1 MNDTISMTV
10 FVWAAFSV
18 GIICLLIGGAINQ
31 YLHNSDARRQKI
43 SEQDLKIQSLT
54 WRVDGLD
61 GEMRGVQRSIS
72 SQYSTLRSVC
82 DEVDEMNKSKR
93 K

>member
-1 MNDTISMTV
+1 MNDTISMTA
-10 FVWAAFSV
+10 FVWVAFSI

-43 SEQDLKIQSLT
+43 SEQDGKIQSLT
-54 WRVDGLD
+54 WRVDELV
-61 GEMRGVQRSIS
+61 GEMRRVQRSIS
-72 SQYSTLRSVC
+72 SQHATQRSVC
-82 DEVDEMNKSKR
+82 DEVDMMNKSKR

>member
-10 FVWAAFSV
+10 FVWAAFSI

-43 SEQDLKIQSLT
+43 SEQDGKIQSLT
-54 WRVDGLD
+54 WRVDELV
-61 GEMRGVQRSIS
+61 GEMRRVQ
-72 SQYSTLRSVC
+72 RSVC
-82 DEVDEMNKSKR
+82 DEVDTMNKSKR